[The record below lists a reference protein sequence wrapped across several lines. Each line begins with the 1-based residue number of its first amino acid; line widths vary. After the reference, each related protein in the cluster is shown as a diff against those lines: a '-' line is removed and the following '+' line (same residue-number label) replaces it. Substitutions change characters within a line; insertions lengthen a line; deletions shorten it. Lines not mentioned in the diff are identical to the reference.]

1 MTKSNPASPDDEG
14 HCEPITEVAV
24 AVIHHTR
31 GPGPTE
37 GALLATLRA
46 PEGLRGDLWELPGG
60 KIDPGET
67 PQVAVCRELR
77 EELELEFVPT
87 QGRLFGTAGDH
98 DPSQPRE
105 RTVRLHGVA
114 FEVGDRRLEPRLQ
127 VARDLAWID
136 FDTFEAYAWPPATR
150 RLLATFL
157 NWRTARGG

>member
-14 HCEPITEVAV
+14 RWEPITEVAV
-24 AVIHHTR
+24 AVIHRTR

-67 PQVAVCRELR
+67 PEVAVCRELR

-105 RTVRLHGVA
+105 RTVRLPMMGSKGSLNVGVA
-114 FEVGDRRLEPRLQ
+114 FG
-127 VARDLAWID
+127 VA
-136 FDTFEAYAWPPATR
+136 AYFLRFGAPPAS
-150 RLLATFL
+150 ASAS
-157 NWRTARGG
+157 AR